1 MKLTTEDVAK
11 DYGVLWAAK
20 RTEADSCAS
29 LAASRLGTI
38 QKLQTGWDGCKG
50 DLQAL
55 RGQYGD
61 LYAADR
67 RKARK
72 GPWIAAVAFVLG
84 VLLGSR

>member
-1 MKLTTEDVAK
+1 VKLVTEEVAK
-11 DYGVLWAAK
+11 DYGVLWAVK
-20 RTEADSCAS
+20 REEADSCAR
-29 LAASRLGTI
+29 LAASRLVTI
-38 QKLQTGWDGCKG
+38 QEQQTGWDGCKG

-72 GPWIAAVAFVLG
+72 GPWIAVGAFVLG